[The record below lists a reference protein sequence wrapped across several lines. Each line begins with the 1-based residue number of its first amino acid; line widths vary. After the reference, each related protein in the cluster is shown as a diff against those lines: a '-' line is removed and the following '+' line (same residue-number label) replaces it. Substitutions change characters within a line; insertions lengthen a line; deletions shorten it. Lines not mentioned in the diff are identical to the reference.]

1 MKQPVN
7 NLKSN
12 KVAEKRNLVL
22 NDSRAPGFMV
32 GGGSQRLH
40 GEFWGKGWQKPFS
53 RSHALRARPA
63 SRITNDKDAEF
74 KLHPAESFVNKK
86 ACVGFPR
93 FLEPVFLKKGKNVDI
108 TLSNVASSFAIAN
121 GGAPLFFENPE
132 VSMKVK

>member
-1 MKQPVN
+1 MVPEPQVSWSGAEASASMVSFGVKDG
-7 NLKSN
+7 KS
-12 KVAEKRNLVL
+12 LF
-22 NDSRAPGFMV
+22 PGAT
-32 GGGSQRLH
+32 R
-40 GEFWGKGWQKPFS
+40 
-53 RSHALRARPA
+53 RARPA
-63 SRITNDKDAEF
+63 GRITNDMDAEF